1 MTEKPEHRQL
11 SSTGS
16 YSYKLQVVS
25 ELEYGNEE
33 RQSNS
38 TAAEKTNTTCISKV
52 ASHSNISDTSTSDGN
67 QTPTPAADSGLSSN
81 SQRLQILTYEVS
93 QYGTSIFG
101 YTSTSPPLRH
111 FCPEG
116 QYEINGSIHE

>member
-1 MTEKPEHRQL
+1 ME
-11 SSTGS
+11 
-16 YSYKLQVVS
+16 S
-25 ELEYGNEE
+25 ELEYENEE

-38 TAAEKTNTTCISKV
+38 TATEKTNTTCGILKV
-52 ASHSNISDTSTSDGN
+52 ASHSNFSATSTSDGN

-116 QYEINGSIHE
+116 LYENNGLIHE

>member
-1 MTEKPEHRQL
+1 MIEKPEHRHL

-25 ELEYGNEE
+25 ELIYGNEE

-38 TAAEKTNTTCISKV
+38 TGTDKTNTACGISKV
-52 ASHSNISDTSTSDGN
+52 ASHSNVSATSTSDGN
-67 QTPTPAADSGLSSN
+67 QTSAADSGLSSN

-93 QYGTSIFG
+93 QYGTSVFG
-101 YTSTSPPLRH
+101 YTSTSPPLRRY
-111 FCPEG
+111 CPEG
-116 QYEINGSIHE
+116 QYEINGLIHE